1 MVASSRHWLC
11 ECELPWIKCRIHQP
25 KPKCRRF
32 TADPKIVRRRILKRK
47 YGEIKPYPR
56 IDDRV
61 YDIAKAAASKRAKL
75 TVSAEE
81 PEMQAYKRIKL
92 APGSKLALKFP
103 HLVQDDSTTKGTV
116 IGVGTPGASNE
127 GSGSSGLLNNIR

>member
-1 MVASSRHWLC
+1 MSAS
-11 ECELPWIKCRIHQP
+11 CRGLNVGFISP
-25 KPKCRRF
+25 SPSVKRRRF
-32 TADPKIVRRRILKRK
+32 TADPNIVRRRTLKRK

-61 YDIAKAAASKRAKL
+61 YDIAKVAASKRAKL

-81 PEMQAYKRIKL
+81 PEMQAYTRIKL

-103 HLVQDDSTTKGTV
+103 HLVKEVDLTKGV
-116 IGVGTPGASNE
+116 GLGDGTPGAANACSA
-127 GSGSSGLLNNIR
+127 SSRLLNINIL